1 MVDLDP
7 LDEDDVRVLQQMI
20 SKHFDFTEST
30 VAKFILDDFDNQLK
44 NFIKVFPKDYK
55 KALQTHKIKV
65 AVKQ

>member
-7 LDEDDVRVLQQMI
+7 LDEEDVEVLQQMI
-20 SKHFDFTEST
+20 SKHFNFTEST

-55 KALQTHKIKV
+55 KALQTHK
-65 AVKQ
+65 VKATIRQ